1 MNSQDIK
8 FELIDR
14 SFMIIDKDGWEEFSF
29 KKLAYEKKID
39 VSKINQFFGSKKQ
52 LLKEFSKMIDLRVEK
67 EFDFKSL
74 EDSSTKDNL
83 FELIMLR
90 LDHLQP
96 YKNSLKKIIVS
107 ISKSPSM
114 LKSVSENVSDSL
126 DFYLEL
132 TKAYDNSYF
141 DLFKKKTILLIYSY
155 IFKVWLDDNSE
166 ELSRTMSELD
176 KVLSLSEKVAN
187 RIKNFALF

>member
-1 MNSQDIK
+1 
-8 FELIDR
+8 
-14 SFMIIDKDGWEEFSF
+14 
-29 KKLAYEKKID
+29 
-39 VSKINQFFGSKKQ
+39 
-52 LLKEFSKMIDLRVEK
+52 MIDLRVEK
-67 EFDFKSL
+67 DFDFKSL

-114 LKSVSENVSDSL
+114 LKSVSENISDSL

-132 TKAYDNSYF
+132 TKAYDSSCF